1 MDKFFRERD
10 KINIPKERGDRLR
23 ISSTDGK
30 PYNLVKSGEVYSLNI
45 DAVKRIKKFIEI
57 LSGFTGWNFKEDNWL
72 WSNLILYNFTKDDFE
87 SNKKRINNAT
97 FQELMS
103 KNPLSWAMTSGA
115 NIEYTLEEPDKLP

>member
-1 MDKFFRERD
+1 M
-10 KINIPKERGDRLR
+10 
-23 ISSTDGK
+23 
-30 PYNLVKSGEVYSLNI
+30 KSGEVYSLNI